1 MSTETHDRMIEAFIE
16 YFNAQTRFEYDQSE
30 AAGQQARYW
39 LSQIRKEAFDRRAEI
54 QNKRKQIRASRKGK
68 PGRPRKITKNKK

>member
-1 MSTETHDRMIEAFIE
+1 MSTESHDNMIEAFIE

-30 AAGQQARYW
+30 AAGLRARYW
-39 LSQIRKEAFDRRAEI
+39 LSQIRKEAFTRRAEI

-68 PGRPRKITKNKK
+68 PGRPRKITKKKK